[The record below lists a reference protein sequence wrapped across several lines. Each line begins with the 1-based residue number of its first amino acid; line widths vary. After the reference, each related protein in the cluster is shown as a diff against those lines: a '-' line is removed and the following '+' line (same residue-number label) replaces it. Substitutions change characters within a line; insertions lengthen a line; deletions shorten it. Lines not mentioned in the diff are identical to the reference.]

1 MRSFSI
7 YRLAILNKP
16 KEEQVLSYFNGTSD
30 LFEVTVSF
38 YKSLSEEKR
47 DYYDTKGNK
56 RTFSISTDF
65 NVFDEERYVLSN
77 LDSAYTGEDFEI
89 RDGFSNSLSYSVSKN
104 DLQNRKLFSLIYIP
118 KKRKYGYVVFENKS
132 NHGVKSIFENQFNKF
147 LKEEGFLESKL
158 ELTSGLNFKYL
169 SNMIEKGTL
178 KKVRLINYTFSQSIQ
193 LSLWNKLNI
202 RPIGEEV
209 RELKFKN
216 KIKNET
222 FKLELYKLFFSK
234 DKIEDKID
242 FRGQYDVDEISFEMN
257 YNSSTKTF
265 YVRDKS
271 KMRPNIDVQKL
282 LDFIDDDPTYESMKR
297 VAFELIDQIEG
308 YNFDDLEVA

>member
-1 MRSFSI
+1 MKSFSI